1 MKGAAAIIEQ
11 GSYILK
17 WLQQVMCADSKQFQG
32 SPNGLK
38 LQAE

>member
-1 MKGAAAIIEQ
+1 MKGAAAIIE
-11 GSYILK
+11 
-17 WLQQVMCADSKQFQG
+17 QVMCADSKQFQG